1 VNGRTIVVETKGGTA
16 LVTGANRGIG
26 QAIVEALLAR
36 DVRKVYATARRVET
50 LAGLAVDPRVV
61 PMRLDMVDA
70 GDVAAA
76 AAAAGDVTLLVN
88 NGGSLEF
95 ADLLGGDLAAIH
107 ADLNTN
113 YFGTLAVTRAFV
125 PVLQR
130 NGGGAIVNLLSLV
143 ALGAVRGMGGYSVS
157 KAAAASMT
165 QAVRAQVA
173 AMGITVHGVF
183 PGAVDTDMIRAF
195 DMPKTSPQE
204 VAQAILDGVE
214 AGEED
219 IFPDAMSRA
228 GRQAWRD
235 DPKALERQMA
245 AI

>member
-1 VNGRTIVVETKGGTA
+1 VWHVNTGTA

-26 QAIVEALLAR
+26 RAIVAALLAR
-36 DVRKVYATARRVET
+36 DVRKVYATARDTGT
-50 LAGLAVDPRVV
+50 LADLAADPRVV
-61 PMRLDMVDA
+61 TLRLDITDP
-70 GDVAAA
+70 GQIAAA
-76 AAAAGDVTLLVN
+76 VAAAGDVTLLVN

-95 ADLLGGDLAAIH
+95 ADLLAGDLTAID
-107 ADLNTN
+107 ADLRTN

-125 PVLQR
+125 PVLR
-130 NGGGAIVNLLSLV
+130 GNGGGAIVNMLSLV

-173 AMGITVHGVF
+173 DLGITVHGVF

-195 DMPKTSPQE
+195 PIPKADPVE
-204 VAQAILDGVE
+204 VADAIIDGVE

-219 IFPDAMSRA
+219 IFPDPMARD
-228 GRQAWRD
+228 GHRAWRD
-235 DPKALERQMA
+235 DPKTLERQMA
-245 AI
+245 AM

>member
-1 VNGRTIVVETKGGTA
+1 METKGATA

-26 QAIVEALLAR
+26 RAIVKALLAR
-36 DVRKVYATARRVET
+36 DVRKVYATARHLET
-50 LAGLAVDPRVV
+50 VAGLAADPRVV

-70 GDVAAA
+70 EDVAAA

-95 ADLLGGDLAAIH
+95 ADLLGGDLAAIRS
-107 ADLNTN
+107 DLNTN

-143 ALGAVRGMGGYSVS
+143 ALGAVRAMGGYSVS

-195 DMPKTSPQE
+195 DMPKTSPEE

-228 GRQAWRD
+228 GHQAWHD

-245 AI
+245 SI

>member
-1 VNGRTIVVETKGGTA
+1 MWHVNTGTA

-26 QAIVEALLAR
+26 RAIVAALLAR
-36 DVRKVYATARRVET
+36 DVRKVYATARDAGT
-50 LAGLAVDPRVV
+50 LADLAADPRVV
-61 PMRLDMVDA
+61 TLRLDITDP
-70 GDVAAA
+70 DEIAAA
-76 AAAAGDVTLLVN
+76 VAAAGDVTLLVN

-95 ADLLGGDLAAIH
+95 ADLLAGDLTAID
-107 ADLNTN
+107 ADLRTN

-125 PVLQR
+125 PVLR
-130 NGGGAIVNLLSLV
+130 GNGGGAIVNMLSLV

-173 AMGITVHGVF
+173 DLGIAVHGVF

-195 DMPKTSPQE
+195 DIPKAGAAD
-204 VAQAILDGVE
+204 VAHAILDGVE

-219 IFPDAMSRA
+219 IFPDPMSRD
-228 GRQAWRD
+228 GHKAWRD

-245 AI
+245 SI

>member
-1 VNGRTIVVETKGGTA
+1 VQNWTA

-26 QAIVEALLAR
+26 RAIVDALLAR
-36 DVRKVYATARRVET
+36 GAKKVYATARNIET
-50 LAGLAVDPRVV
+50 LTDPRVV
-61 PMRLDMVDA
+61 PLKLDITNAD
-70 GDVAAA
+70 DVAAA

-95 ADLLGGDLAAIH
+95 ADLLGGELSAIH
-107 ADLNTN
+107 ADLETN
-113 YFGTLAVTRAFV
+113 YFGTLAVIRAFV
-125 PVLQR
+125 PVLR
-130 NGGGAIVNLLSLV
+130 HNGGGAIVNLLSLV

-173 AMGITVHGVF
+173 ELGITVHGVF

-195 DMPKTSPQE
+195 EMPKTSPQD
-204 VAQAILDGVE
+204 VAHAILDGVE

-219 IFPDAMSRA
+219 IFPDGMSA
-228 GRQAWRD
+228 NLAESWRTG
-235 DPKALERQMA
+235 A
-245 AI
+245 AKEFEHQFAAFVNPQPITA

>member
-1 VNGRTIVVETKGGTA
+1 METNLGPA

-26 QAIVEALLAR
+26 RAIVEALLAR
-36 DVRKVYATARRVET
+36 DAPKVYATARSIET
-50 LAGLAVDPRVV
+50 LADLTTDPRVV
-61 PMRLDMVDA
+61 PLKLDITDPDQVS
-70 GDVAAA
+70 AAA
-76 AAAAGDVTLLVN
+76 SAAGDVTLLVN
-88 NGGSLEF
+88 NGGSLAF
-95 ADLLGGDLAAIH
+95 ADLLGGELPAIH
-107 ADLNTN
+107 ADLETN

-125 PVLQR
+125 PVLHR

-143 ALGAVRGMGGYSVS
+143 AFGAVRAMGGYSVS

-173 AMGITVHGVF
+173 DLGITVHGVF

-195 DMPKTSPQE
+195 DIPKTSPKD
-204 VAQAILDGVE
+204 VANAILDGVE

-219 IFPDAMSRA
+219 IFPDQMSSD
-228 GRQAWRD
+228 GHQAWRN

-245 AI
+245 SI

>member
-1 VNGRTIVVETKGGTA
+1 MNTWTA

-36 DVRKVYATARRVET
+36 GATKVYATARNVET
-50 LAGLAVDPRVV
+50 LTDPRVV
-61 PMRLDMVDA
+61 PLKLDITNAD
-70 GDVAAA
+70 DVAAA
-76 AAAAGDVTLLVN
+76 AAAAGDVNLLVN

-95 ADLLGGDLAAIH
+95 ADLLNGELSAIH
-107 ADLNTN
+107 ADLATN

-173 AMGITVHGVF
+173 DLGITVHGVF

-195 DMPKTSPQE
+195 EMPKTSAHD
-204 VAQAILDGVE
+204 VAHAILDGLE
-214 AGEED
+214 AGDED
-219 IFPDAMSRA
+219 IFPDPMSRD
-228 GRQAWRD
+228 GHRMWRA
-235 DPKALERQMA
+235 DPAAFARQMA
-245 AI
+245 SM

>member
-1 VNGRTIVVETKGGTA
+1 VVHIKESTA

-26 QAIVEALLAR
+26 RAVVEALLAR
-36 DVRKVYATARRVET
+36 DAKKVYATARNIET
-50 LAGLAVDPRVV
+50 LASFGTDPRVV
-61 PMRLDMVDA
+61 PLKLDITDA
-70 GDVAAA
+70 DDVVAAA
-76 AAAAGDVTLLVN
+76 AVAGDVSLLVN

-95 ADLLGGDLAAIH
+95 ADLLGGELSAIQ
-107 ADLNTN
+107 ADLTTN

-125 PVLQR
+125 PVLQH

-173 AMGITVHGVF
+173 DLGITVHGVF

-195 DMPKTSPQE
+195 EIPKTSPMD
-204 VAQAILDGVE
+204 VAHAILDGVE

-219 IFPDAMSRA
+219 IFPDPMARD
-228 GRQAWRD
+228 GHQTWRD

-245 AI
+245 SI

>member
-1 VNGRTIVVETKGGTA
+1 
-16 LVTGANRGIG
+16 
-26 QAIVEALLAR
+26 
-36 DVRKVYATARRVET
+36 
-50 LAGLAVDPRVV
+50 VV
-61 PMRLDMVDA
+61 PLKLDITDA
-70 GDVAAA
+70 DDVVAAA
-76 AAAAGDVTLLVN
+76 AVAGDVNLLVN

-95 ADLLGGDLAAIH
+95 ADLLNGELSAIH
-107 ADLNTN
+107 ADLATN

-173 AMGITVHGVF
+173 DLGITVHGVF

-195 DMPKTSPQE
+195 EIPKTRPKD
-204 VAQAILDGVE
+204 VAHAILDGVE

-219 IFPDAMSRA
+219 IFPDPMARD
-228 GRQAWRD
+228 GHQTWRD

-245 AI
+245 SI

>member
-1 VNGRTIVVETKGGTA
+1 MVHIKESTA

-26 QAIVEALLAR
+26 RAVVEALLAR
-36 DVRKVYATARRVET
+36 GARKVYATARTVET
-50 LAGLAVDPRVV
+50 LAGLGADPRVV
-61 PMRLDMVDA
+61 PLKLDITDA
-70 GDVAAA
+70 GDVAAV

-88 NGGSLEF
+88 NGGSLQF
-95 ADLLGGDLAAIH
+95 ADLLGGELSAIR
-107 ADLNTN
+107 ADLQTN

-125 PVLQR
+125 PVLQA

-173 AMGITVHGVF
+173 ELGISVHGVF

-195 DMPKTSPQE
+195 EIPKTSPTD
-204 VAQAILDGVE
+204 VAHAILDGVE

-219 IFPDAMSRA
+219 IFPDQMARD
-228 GRQAWRD
+228 GHTAWRA

-245 AI
+245 SI

>member
-1 VNGRTIVVETKGGTA
+1 MVQVNTGPA

-26 QAIVEALLAR
+26 RAIVDALLAR
-36 DVRKVYATARRVET
+36 GTKKVYATARRIET
-50 LAGLAVDPRVV
+50 LADLATDPRVV
-61 PMRLDMVDA
+61 ALQLDITDA
-70 GDVAAA
+70 GEVAAA

-95 ADLLGGDLAAIH
+95 ADLLAGELAAID
-107 ADLNTN
+107 ADLRTN

-125 PVLQR
+125 PVLER
-130 NGGGAIVNLLSLV
+130 NGGGAIVNMLSLV

-173 AMGITVHGVF
+173 GLGITVHGVF

-195 DMPKTSPQE
+195 EIPKTSPAD
-204 VAQAILDGVE
+204 VAHAILDGVE
-214 AGEED
+214 AGDED
-219 IFPDAMSRA
+219 IFPDPMSRD
-228 GRQAWRD
+228 GHKAWRD

-245 AI
+245 SI

>member
-1 VNGRTIVVETKGGTA
+1 MVHIKGSTA

-26 QAIVEALLAR
+26 RAVVEALLAR
-36 DVRKVYATARRVET
+36 DAKKVYATARDIET
-50 LAGLAVDPRVV
+50 LAGFGTDLHVV
-61 PMRLDMVDA
+61 PLKLDITDA
-70 GDVAAA
+70 DDVVAAA
-76 AAAAGDVTLLVN
+76 AGAGDVNLLVN

-95 ADLLGGDLAAIH
+95 ADLLGGGLRRS
-107 ADLNTN
+107 
-113 YFGTLAVTRAFV
+113 TRTSRPTISAPSPSSGRSFRC
-125 PVLQR
+125 LQH

-173 AMGITVHGVF
+173 RSGITVHGVF

-195 DMPKTSPQE
+195 EMPKTSPKE
-204 VAQAILDGVE
+204 VAQAILAGVE

-219 IFPDAMSRA
+219 IFPDPMARD
-228 GRQAWRD
+228 GHKAWRA

-245 AI
+245 SI

>member
-1 VNGRTIVVETKGGTA
+1 MSDLNNVTA

-26 QAIVEALLAR
+26 RAIVDALLAR
-36 DVRKVYATARRVET
+36 GATKVYATARDVDT
-50 LAGLAVDPRVV
+50 LAGLAADPRLVV
-61 PMRLDMVDA
+61 LRLDITDA
-70 GDVAAA
+70 DEVAAA
-76 AAAAGDVTLLVN
+76 VAAAGDVTLLVN
-88 NGGSLEF
+88 NGGSLAF
-95 ADLLGGDLAAIH
+95 GDLLAADLTGIRSDLS
-107 ADLNTN
+107 TN
-113 YFGTLAVTRAFV
+113 YLGTLAVTRAFV
-125 PVLQR
+125 PVLR
-130 NGGGAIVNLLSLV
+130 NNGGGAIVNLLSLV

-173 AMGITVHGVF
+173 DLGITVHGVF
-183 PGAVDTDMIRAF
+183 PGAVDTDMIKAF
-195 DMPKTSPQE
+195 EMPKTGAPE

-219 IFPDAMSRA
+219 IFPDAMARA
-228 GRQAWRD
+228 GRKVWRD

>member
-1 VNGRTIVVETKGGTA
+1 MVTTTGVTA

-26 QAIVEALLAR
+26 RAIAETLLAR
-36 DVRKVYATARRVET
+36 GARKVYATARRPET
-50 LAGLAVDPRVV
+50 LTDLAADPRVV
-61 PMRLDMVDA
+61 PLRLDLVDG
-70 GDVAAA
+70 GDIAAA
-76 AAAAGDVTLLVN
+76 AATAGDVTLLVN

-95 ADLLGGDLAAIH
+95 ADLLSGDLSAIRS
-107 ADLNTN
+107 DLDTN

-125 PVLQR
+125 PVLRR

-165 QAVRAQVA
+165 QAIRAQVSEL
-173 AMGITVHGVF
+173 GISVHGVF

-195 DMPKTSPQE
+195 DMPKTGPQE
-204 VAQAILDGVE
+204 VAGAILDGVE
-214 AGEED
+214 AGDED

-228 GRQAWRD
+228 GRQTWRA

-245 AI
+245 SI

>member
-1 VNGRTIVVETKGGTA
+1 MVETKGATA
-16 LVTGANRGIG
+16 LVTGANRGLG
-26 QAIVEALLAR
+26 RAIVEALLAR
-36 DVRKVYATARRVET
+36 DVRKVYATARRLET
-50 LAGLAVDPRVV
+50 LTDLATDPRVV
-61 PMRLDMVDA
+61 PMRLDLVDA

-88 NGGSLEF
+88 NAGSLEF
-95 ADLLGGDLAAIH
+95 TDLLGGDLTAIH

-143 ALGAVRGMGGYSVS
+143 ALGAVRAMGGYSVS

-173 AMGITVHGVF
+173 DLGIAVHGVF

-204 VAQAILDGVE
+204 VADAILDGVE

-228 GRQAWRD
+228 GHQAWRH

-245 AI
+245 SI

>member
-1 VNGRTIVVETKGGTA
+1 VVDVKMSTA

-26 QAIVEALLAR
+26 RAVVEGLLAR

-50 LAGLAVDPRVV
+50 LEDLAGDPRVV
-61 PMRLDMVDA
+61 ALQLDITDA
-70 GDVAAA
+70 DQLAAA
-76 AAAAGDVTLLVN
+76 VSAAGDVTLLVN

-95 ADLLGGDLAAIH
+95 ADLLGGGLPAIR
-107 ADLNTN
+107 ADLDTN
-113 YFGTLAVTRAFV
+113 LFGTLAVIRAFV
-125 PVLQR
+125 PVLR
-130 NGGGAIVNLLSLV
+130 HNGGGAIVNLLSLV

-165 QAVRAQVA
+165 QAVRAQA
-173 AMGITVHGVF
+173 AELGITVHGVF

-195 DMPKTSPQE
+195 DIPKTSPRD
-204 VAQAILDGVE
+204 VADAILDGVE

-228 GRQAWRD
+228 GHRAWRD
-235 DPKALERQMA
+235 DPKSLERQMA